1 MIQELESYGLIYF
14 KYQNKLQI
22 RGLNK
27 LSRDSANQFRK
38 WIRRYKQRI
47 LQDAPDFVDEDKE
60 TGEVIVYDPD
70 LGERIFF
77 DPPLAGPG
85 VDPERWDKIL
95 NG

>member
-1 MIQELESYGLIYF
+1 MIYF

-77 DPPLAGPG
+77 DPPLEGPG
-85 VDPERWDKIL
+85 VDPKRWGRIL
-95 NG
+95 NNYFS